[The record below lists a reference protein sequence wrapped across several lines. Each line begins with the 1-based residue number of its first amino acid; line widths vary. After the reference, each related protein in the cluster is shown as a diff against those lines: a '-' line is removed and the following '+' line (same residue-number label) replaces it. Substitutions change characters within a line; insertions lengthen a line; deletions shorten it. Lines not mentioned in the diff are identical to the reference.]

1 MKEKVKNPVNNQHIY
16 GLIIGV
22 RFGETKDGQTG
33 INLRT
38 ATDNNSEK
46 RPYSHQDVKMFTK
59 DEAEIAKYKA
69 LEPILALSADER
81 TKEQKSQLRVSLDG
95 ALVNGEGRVKGSDK
109 TYETLE
115 VLTRPD
121 KVRLGVDKQE
131 GETRNHLDMIGKVG
145 SVDFMQ
151 DKNGKEVARVR
162 VASTFYPRDNEKEKQ
177 TTWVTAFVREDNIY
191 AKKSFQD
198 LKSGAIKVGDS
209 IDLTGQLHD
218 NVREVNGEKQ
228 YQSYVNAN
236 SLKLHVK
243 KEAQTQTEAKAQ
255 EVKPAEKPAQAAA
268 PAQKTGKAAA
278 PKQNATQAKPKKVT
292 RKVKGPSV
300 G

>member
-22 RFGETKDGQTG
+22 RFGVTKDGQTG

-38 ATDNNSEK
+38 ATDNNSDK

-69 LEPILALSADER
+69 LEPILVLPADQR

-95 ALVNGEGRVKGSDK
+95 AVVNGEGRVKGSDK

-131 GETRNHLDMIGKVG
+131 GETRNHLDMIGKIG
-145 SVDFMQ
+145 SVDFIQ
-151 DKNGKEVARVR
+151 DKNGKDVARVR

-177 TTWVTAFVREDNIY
+177 TTWVTAFVRADNIY

-198 LKSGAIKVGDS
+198 LKSGAVKVSDT
-209 IDLTGQLHD
+209 IDLTGQLRD
-218 NVREVNGEKQ
+218 NTRDVNGQKQ
-228 YQSYVNAN
+228 YQSFVDAN

-255 EVKPAEKPAQAAA
+255 ETKPVETPAQA
-268 PAQKTGKAAA
+268 PVQKTGEAAA
-278 PKQNATQAKPKKVT
+278 PKQNATQAKPKKEKVT
-292 RKVKGPSV
+292 RRVKGQSV

>member
-69 LEPILALSADER
+69 LEPILALPADQR
-81 TKEQKSQLRVSLDG
+81 TKEQKNQLRVSLDG
-95 ALVNGEGRVKGSDK
+95 VLVNGEGRTKGGA

-121 KVRLGVDKQE
+121 KVRLGADKQE

-145 SVDFMQ
+145 SVDFIQ
-151 DKNGKEVARVR
+151 DKNGKDVARVR

-177 TTWVTAFVREDNIY
+177 TTWVIAFVREDNIY

-198 LKSGAIKVGDS
+198 LKSGAVKVGDS

-218 NVREVNGEKQ
+218 NTRDVNGQKQ
-228 YQSYVNAN
+228 YQSFVNAN
-236 SLKLHVK
+236 SLKAHVK

-255 EVKPAEKPAQAAA
+255 EAKPAEKPVQA
-268 PAQKTGKAAA
+268 PAQKTGKTAA
-278 PKQNATQAKPKKVT
+278 PKQNATQATPKKVT
-292 RKVKGPSV
+292 RKPKGPSV

>member
-16 GLIIGV
+16 GQIIGV
-22 RFGETKDGQTG
+22 RFGETQEGKTA
-33 INLRT
+33 INFRT
-38 ATDNNSEK
+38 STDNFSK
-46 RPYSHQDVKMFTK
+46 KHPYSHQDVKMFTT
-59 DEAEIAKYKA
+59 DEAAIAKFK
-69 LEPILALSADER
+69 EIEGILAIPKEDR
-81 TKEQKSQLRVSLDG
+81 TKEQKNQLRVSLDG
-95 ALVNGEGRVKGSDK
+95 AVVNGEGRTKGGD

-131 GETRNHLDMIGKVG
+131 DETRNHLDMIGKIG
-145 SVDFMQ
+145 SVDFTQ
-151 DKNGKEVARVR
+151 DKNGKDVARVR

-198 LKSGAIKVGDS
+198 LKSGAVKVGDS

-218 NVREVNGEKQ
+218 NTREVNGEKQ

-255 EVKPAEKPAQAAA
+255 EAKPAEKPAQA
-268 PAQKTGKAAA
+268 PVQKTGEAAA
-278 PKQNATQAKPKKVT
+278 PKQNATQAKPKKEKVT
-292 RKVKGPSV
+292 RRVKGQSV